1 MRFLIPPLLIIM
13 DEELK
18 NLMERNLEV
27 SEKTLS
33 ILKKMRREVMWGR
46 FFWLAKWAIIIG
58 LIVFSF
64 MKIQPYVAY
73 WSGVAENI
81 SNNLESFNNF
91 FSPR

>member
-1 MRFLIPPLLIIM
+1 M

-27 SEKTLS
+27 SEKTLT
-33 ILKKMRREVMWGR
+33 ILKKMRREVIWGR
-46 FFWLAKWAIIIG
+46 VFRLAKWAIIIG

-64 MKIQPYVAY
+64 MKIQPYLVY
-73 WSGVAENI
+73 WSGVMANI

-91 FSPR
+91 FLPR